1 MDPNNYNDIVYSLY
15 KLANAGVSHQD
26 VRYRQL
32 LSALNTV
39 RSRRAENVAEFTSLT
54 GTGQNP
60 FNSIQFNALLNQIDA
75 YVNYITKALK
85 VPTSLLHKC
94 NPVNLLEASEEE
106 EEEKEEVPKR
116 EELKHEVR
124 EDLNTKQDYDES
136 ELMEISDVFHRK
148 NEFWGPGYFWLDYRD
163 NLEQNK
169 LSFFLG
175 AITNVKTM
183 TQYIIQNNNAILS
196 GSTPASEEHN
206 EHILRKFEQLFKD
219 IGLYGYLLTFSTDEK
234 VIRKLKILRE
244 RRRQR
249 RLSQRRTNGNK
260 GSEYIKYAQM
270 AFKDPIHPLNR
281 RSASNSKSQI
291 KKSVQH
297 QRGNESRLETP
308 ATSSPNPTDKN
319 VEDGGS
325 GEGGM
330 GLSGRKV
337 NEGVGFTK
345 MLKGNLD
352 GGSMCITST
361 SDIMVRGSV
370 YGVSMAKN
378 SEVVNRSSS
387 NKHDGNTEVD
397 NSDDNK
403 ESDKMGKNGGLFSE
417 KDKIKVGDDMRTR
430 DVVMSEEMKQEG
442 DKQGKSS
449 QDSKKDTQS
458 DVYYDPYEEEEQ
470 WYSDDM
476 EEYEGIETQESC
488 CSEDCVN
495 DNVNEGMGDNH
506 NEEDDDDYYDD
517 YYYDLDELNELDDDE
532 DGENQGNEGP
542 QGSEKLEGP
551 QGSNTCGQMSD
562 SRENMINSSVGD
574 DKMSNGGDD
583 KMSNGGDESMSSTCN
598 IMRKGGN
605 ENGDASES
613 GTSNCSG
620 NMGGGSGMTTSN
632 NNSGGVSDEGSDV
645 GLSRIKRDHEGKL
658 MKTDGR
664 DSGNGG
670 DGERSYGEVGSGEK
684 SQNMENTVGD
694 ARQPKR
700 ERSPLLR
707 SSTSSSPP
715 PGVSRSEEY
724 VEGSN
729 IRSPRGKRKD
739 TKQTGMNSGS
749 STSSGGGMGTNMS
762 TGLGMTGGFGI
773 NMGMR
778 GTIVATG
785 MNMSVAGMGLTTGM
799 RTNFGTNMGTSF
811 GTAMGIGT
819 KMGSSMGVGK
829 GQGVGMDGNMNTGTG
844 KGGSSVSDTG
854 SGTGVSGSTMSPKSS
869 KLIIKSYE
877 ESGNMENKG
886 NEAKRARMSNG
897 GSVSTS
903 GSVSRSHQASQRV
916 NAGES
921 HGGGREGLRISM
933 TIRKYD
939 FEKLLMDI
947 LKLEKKINLL
957 LLQKNVKSILN
968 LTRLTNKMY
977 ADNMYSNENTRVEY
991 KRNLMEHIKN
1001 SNQAHKEHHRLKRKF
1016 MQLANK
1022 FVYNKTFCNM
1032 ADKEKANDNIRM
1044 TIQKDKRKIY
1054 LNVLATLEESK
1065 RQDVRNEESS
1075 KIEENVYANMPSAIA
1090 GKLRNYQLQGLSWL
1104 VSLYNNKLNGI
1115 LADEMGLGKTI
1126 QTIALIIYLKEN
1138 KGISGPHIVL
1148 APMSTLHSNWK
1159 NEFETWFPT
1168 CKVCIYEG
1176 SKEWR
1181 KSLRQKWYEGS
1192 RLTFDVLLTTD
1203 SFILKDRAFLKK
1215 VCWEYLIVDEAH
1227 RLKNPNSKLV
1237 KVLNQ
1242 FFISN
1247 RRLLLT
1253 GTPLQNDLNELWSLL
1268 NFVKPQI
1275 FNDNNYYYQLFSLS
1289 LSSLVRR
1296 YDDCV
1301 LFTEEEQLAIINSIH
1316 KVLKPFLLRREKL
1329 EVLEEVPRNDEFI
1342 VCCPMSGI
1350 QTRLYEFL
1358 VLKDT
1363 SQNRFLQLRK
1373 ICNHPYLYANSSY
1386 PCDDML
1392 ISSCGKLCMLDLIL
1406 SRLYEV
1412 NHRVLIFS
1420 QMTSMLDI
1428 LEIYLSYRNYKFL
1441 RLDGSTTSE
1450 KRLERLNLFNKP
1462 NSEYFVFILSTK
1474 AGSLGINLQTAD
1486 TVIIY
1491 DSDWNPQNDLQAQ
1504 SRVHRIGQKNKVISL
1519 RLITPNTIEENILK
1533 STGVKLNQNQV
1544 LIKSGTYQDLGET
1557 SDDDEQLKSV
1567 FNLRNEY
1574 TEEYGIRCV
1583 ELLNRI
1589 LTRSETD
1596 AVAFKYVGY
1605 KNFIMNPFPLIKHRV
1620 LPPFL
1625 FKTISANK
1633 RFQLTDGDK
1642 LKMNLD
1648 KNTWAN
1654 LCDDYNIYAVK
1665 PTEQCKLNYITN
1677 IESSKISVEDKNKF
1691 NSDVLKHIIT
1701 NLSIDYPVEY
1711 LTEVSEELNAD
1722 IFKWLVEDNEIGKQ
1736 QERLES
1742 QGESGKQVG
1751 EKKGN
1756 ESKTPDSKVETKE
1769 DEFTPESKNVDSK
1782 GSDKKGEVKKEKQL
1796 ETKVYEIKEVEER
1809 RRMLINKAI
1818 REEVAKVMNGKVYHE
1833 FNDLPNK
1840 SQIKDYYDKIN
1851 NPISLREILTMSK
1864 ENKYNSILEF
1874 KGKLQLLTLN
1884 ARTYNGVESPIFHK
1898 SLNLTHILS
1907 SRVSYRVMLNL
1918 IKMNSE
1924 TKAAIIDQLLSKYF
1938 I

>member
-15 KLANAGVSHQD
+15 KLGNSGVNNQD

-32 LSALNTV
+32 MSALNTI
-39 RSRRAENVAEFTSLT
+39 RSKRGENVAEFTSLT

-85 VPTSLLHKC
+85 VPKSLLHKC
-94 NPVNLLEASEEE
+94 NPVNLLEGSEG
-106 EEEKEEVPKR
+106 EEEKDEVPKS
-116 EELKHEVR
+116 EELNHEVT
-124 EDLNTKQDYDES
+124 EDSHTGPVYDES
-136 ELMEISDVFHRK
+136 ELMEISDVFHRT

-244 RRRQR
+244 RRRMR
-249 RLSQRRTNGNK
+249 RLSQRRKNTDM

-270 AFKDPIHPLNR
+270 AFKDPIRPLNR
-281 RSASNSKSQI
+281 EGSSTSKSQVAL
-291 KKSVQH
+291 SVG
-297 QRGNESRLETP
+297 QRRG
-308 ATSSPNPTDKN
+308 
-319 VEDGGS
+319 VE
-325 GEGGM
+325 
-330 GLSGRKV
+330 
-337 NEGVGFTK
+337 
-345 MLKGNLD
+345 
-352 GGSMCITST
+352 
-361 SDIMVRGSV
+361 GSV
-370 YGVSMAKN
+370 YGASMGTHG
-378 SEVVNRSSS
+378 SEVHRSRA
-387 NKHDGNTEVD
+387 NKHGNTEVD

-403 ESDKMGKNGGLFSE
+403 ESDKMGNNAGFFSR
-417 KDKIKVGDDMRTR
+417 KDKVKVDDMCDR
-430 DVVMSEEMKQEG
+430 DVVMSGEVEQKSYNQSKQSEH
-442 DKQGKSS
+442 GKNVF
-449 QDSKKDTQS
+449 QS
-458 DVYYDPYEEEEQ
+458 DEYYDPYEES
-470 WYSDDM
+470 YSEHM
-476 EEYEGIETQESC
+476 EKYEGVETDESC
-488 CSEDCVN
+488 CSEECD
-495 DNVNEGMGDNH
+495 DDKMNEGMDYDY

-517 YYYDLDELNELDDDE
+517 YHYDSDELNELDDLE
-532 DGENQGNEGP
+532 DGDDQGNEGS
-542 QGSEKLEGP
+542 QEA
-551 QGSNTCGQMSD
+551 NTRGQMND
-562 SRENMINSSVGD
+562 SKENMMTNGITGD
-574 DKMSNGGDD
+574 RMSNGGDD
-583 KMSNGGDESMSSTCN
+583 NMNSTFNTMS
-598 IMRKGGN
+598 KGF
-605 ENGDASES
+605 ENGDGSES
-613 GTSNCSG
+613 GSSSCSGSMEVGGVMTSNA
-620 NMGGGSGMTTSN
+620 
-632 NNSGGVSDEGSDV
+632 SGGVSNEGSDA
-645 GLSRIKRDHEGKL
+645 GLSGLKRDNEGKV
-658 MKTDGR
+658 MTTDGR
-664 DSGNGG
+664 NSGNRGNDG
-670 DGERSYGEVGSGEK
+670 RSCGERSP
-684 SQNMENTVGD
+684 NMETT
-694 ARQPKR
+694 ASASREPKR
-700 ERSPLLR
+700 ERSPRL
-707 SSTSSSPP
+707 SSTRSPS
-715 PGVSRSEEY
+715 GVSRSEEY

-729 IRSPRGKRKD
+729 TRSPRGKRKD
-739 TKQTGMNSGS
+739 TKQTGMNNGASAGSGS
-749 STSSGGGMGTNMS
+749 GMGKNMS
-762 TGLGMTGGFGI
+762 TGLGMGGLNQGLGITAGFGMNI
-773 NMGMR
+773 GMG

-785 MNMSVAGMGLTTGM
+785 MNMSVAGMGLATGIP
-799 RTNFGTNMGTSF
+799 TGFGTNMGPAF
-811 GTAMGIGT
+811 GTAMG
-819 KMGSSMGVGK
+819 SSMPLGK
-829 GQGVGMDGNMNTGTG
+829 GPSVAMDGNKNTGTG
-844 KGGSSVSDTG
+844 KGASASKDRG
-854 SGTGVSGSTMSPKSS
+854 SGTGVSGNTMSPKSS
-869 KLIIKSYE
+869 KLIIKNYQG
-877 ESGNMENKG
+877 SGTTENRANDPKK
-886 NEAKRARMSNG
+886 KRMTNG
-897 GSVSTS
+897 ISVGSS
-903 GSVSRSHQASQRV
+903 GSGSRAHHAGQRV
-916 NAGES
+916 SPGEK
-921 HGGGREGLRISM
+921 HAGGREGLRLSL

-968 LTRLTNKMY
+968 LTRLTNRMY
-977 ADNMYSNENTRVEY
+977 ADNMYSNENTRLEY

-1001 SNQAHKEHHRLKRKF
+1001 TNQTHKEHHRMKRKF

-1065 RQDVRNEESS
+1065 RQDARNEESS
-1075 KIEENVYANMPSAIA
+1075 KIEENVYANMPSSIA
-1090 GKLRNYQLQGLSWL
+1090 GKLRNYQIQGLSWL

-1168 CKVCIYEG
+1168 CKVCMYEG

-1192 RLTFDVLLTTD
+1192 KLTFDVLLTTD

-1296 YDDCV
+1296 YDECV
-1301 LFTEEEQLAIINSIH
+1301 LFTEEEQQSIINSIH

-1342 VCCPMSGI
+1342 VCCPMSGV

-1392 ISSCGKLCMLDLIL
+1392 ISSCGKMCMLDLIL

-1428 LEIYLSYRNYKFL
+1428 LEIYLSYRNYKYL

-1450 KRLERLNLFNKP
+1450 KRLERLNMFNKP

-1544 LIKSGTYQDLGET
+1544 IIKSGTYQDQGET
-1557 SDDDEQLKSV
+1557 SDEDEQLKSV

-1589 LTRSETD
+1589 LARSDSD
-1596 AVAFKYVGY
+1596 AVAFRFVAY
-1605 KNFIMNPFPLIKHRV
+1605 KNFIMNPFPLVKHRV
-1620 LPPFL
+1620 VPPFL
-1625 FKTISANK
+1625 LKTISANK

-1642 LKMNLD
+1642 MRMNLD

-1665 PTEQCKLNYITN
+1665 PTEQCRLNYLTN
-1677 IESSKISVEDKNKF
+1677 IESSKVTVEDKNRF
-1691 NSDVLKHIIT
+1691 GSDVFKHIIT

-1711 LTEVSEELNAD
+1711 LTEVSEDLNAD
-1722 IFKWLVEDNEIGKQ
+1722 MFKWLVDEDKVEKK
-1736 QERLES
+1736 ERV
-1742 QGESGKQVG
+1742 ESGKQG
-1751 EKKGN
+1751 EKKVN
-1756 ESKTPDSKVETKE
+1756 ETKTPDSKLETKE
-1769 DEFTPESKNVDSK
+1769 DESTPESKSVDSK
-1782 GSDKKGEVKKEKQL
+1782 GSDSKEVKKEKQ
-1796 ETKVYEIKEVEER
+1796 VEIKVHDVKGVGER

-1818 REEVAKVMNGKVYHE
+1818 REEVTKVMNGKVYHE

-1840 SQIKDYYDKIN
+1840 SQIKDYYDKIS
-1851 NPISLREILTMSK
+1851 NPISLREILTLSK
-1864 ENKYNSILEF
+1864 ENKYNSISEF
-1874 KGKLQLLTLN
+1874 KGKLQLLTAN
-1884 ARTYNGVESPIFHK
+1884 AKAYNGGESPLFHK
-1898 SLNLTHILS
+1898 SLNLTHVLS

-1918 IKMNSE
+1918 IKVKSE
-1924 TKAAIIDQLLSKYF
+1924 TKAAIIDNLLSKYF